1 MYNRYINRKYKLVRL
16 DFQDSFL
23 TQTLQ
28 ENGMTQNMLSLAEIS
43 PYQQKIVL
51 IRKMTKN
58 SINKKNYKK
67 MFC

>member
-16 DFQDSFL
+16 DFQDSFI

-43 PYQQKIVL
+43 PY
-51 IRKMTKN
+51 
-58 SINKKNYKK
+58 
-67 MFC
+67 